1 MFFVGTSG
9 WHYRDWS
16 GRFYPA
22 DLPTSG
28 WLQYYSGRFGTVEL
42 NNSFYRLPDRST
54 FNSWRRQLP
63 ENFVMT
69 VKASRYI
76 THLRRLREPEEPVA
90 RLWSAARGLG
100 PALGPILFQL
110 PPDLEI
116 QPDRLHDLLNALP
129 DSMRSAFEFRHRS
142 WFVPEIFNMLDSAG
156 AALVWADSPGIRL
169 QLPLTAGWGYVRFH
183 RGRRAGAGY
192 RRSKLVRW
200 ADRLVAA
207 RATNVFAYF
216 NNDHGAAAVH
226 DADVFSDLLMRRG
239 VPMLDLRGHLA
250 NDAQPSSSLGSA
262 SRPG

>member
-76 THLRRLREPEEPVA
+76 THRRRLREPKEPVA

-129 DSMRSAFEFRHRS
+129 DSMRAAFEFRHRS